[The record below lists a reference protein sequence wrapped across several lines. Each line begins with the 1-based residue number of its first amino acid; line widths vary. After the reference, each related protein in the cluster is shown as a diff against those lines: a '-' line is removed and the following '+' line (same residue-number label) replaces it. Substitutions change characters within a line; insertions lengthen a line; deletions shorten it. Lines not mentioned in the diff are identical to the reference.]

1 MTYTTE
7 KGSPLPLGISKRAGE
22 VNFSLF
28 SEHAT
33 EVRLCLFSLGAET
46 PFFEAPLFQTGFL
59 WHLGVHGL
67 PEEGQIE
74 YGYRVEGPNDP
85 QKRQLYDASKVLL
98 DPYAKEMNTLHI
110 WGKEEYSPRGKVA
123 FPPPFDWENT
133 LPPRIAMENL
143 VIYEMHV
150 RGLTIDPSSLSAHP
164 GMFLGILDKI
174 PHFLKLGINA
184 IELMPIHEFN
194 ESESPQ
200 KNYWGYSTVNFFSPM
215 NRYAKASALQ
225 EFKTMVRELHKHKIE
240 VFLDVVYNH
249 TAEGAPG
256 KGPTYSLR
264 GIDNQVYYL
273 EKDFSG
279 CGNTMNANHPVAA
292 RMIIDSLHYWVKEMH
307 VDGFRFDL
315 ASALTRDEQGQ
326 PLREPPLIEAIT
338 YDPTLCDVKLIAEA
352 WDAHGLYQVGS
363 FPAWGRWAEWNG
375 KYRDVV
381 RRFIKG
387 TDGQVGEFAR
397 VLCGSEDLY
406 GETRDPYHSINFIT
420 AHDGFTLRDL
430 VSYQEKHN
438 EANGEE
444 NRDGANNN
452 ESWNCGVEG
461 ETHNHQIVQLREQ
474 QMRNFHAALMISLGI
489 PMILMGDEYGHT
501 RGGNNNTWCQ
511 DNALNWFLWKE
522 LDRASAFFRF
532 YTLMIAFR
540 HRHAALRRTTFYTLK
555 DIAWH
560 GHEPLQPNW
569 GPESRFIAFSH
580 DNLYIAFN
588 AHFDKAPLHLPHP
601 PPHKKWYRVV
611 DTALKPPEDI
621 LEEPALHAPL
631 KHTYNMAPHS
641 AFIAE
646 AY

>member
-1 MTYTTE
+1 MTYTTD
-7 KGSPLPLGISKRAGE
+7 KGSPLPQGVSKRENG

-28 SEHAT
+28 CEHGTA
-33 EVRLCLFSLGAET
+33 VRLCLFSPGAET

-59 WHLGVHGL
+59 WHLLVQGL
-67 PEEGQIE
+67 PNEGHIE
-74 YGYRVEGPNDP
+74 YGYRIEGPHDP
-85 QKRQLYDASKVLL
+85 HNRHFYDPKKILL
-98 DPYAKEMNTLHI
+98 DPYAKELSTPHA
-110 WGKEEYSPRGKVA
+110 WGKGEYAPRGKVA
-123 FPPPFDWENT
+123 CPEPFDWQHT

-150 RGLTIDPSSLSAHP
+150 RGLTIDPSSLSTHP
-164 GMFLGILDKI
+164 GTFLGIIEKI
-174 PHFLKLGINA
+174 PHLLKLGVNA

-194 ESESPQ
+194 ECETPQ

-215 NRYAKASALQ
+215 NRYANSSAVQ

-249 TAEGAPG
+249 TAEGSPE
-256 KGPTYSLR
+256 KGPTYSFR
-264 GIDNQVYYL
+264 GIDNAVYYL
-273 EKDFSG
+273 AQDFSG
-279 CGNTMNANHPVAA
+279 CGNTINANHPVVS
-292 RMIIDSLHYWVKEMH
+292 RLIIDSLHYWVKEMH

-315 ASALTRDEQGQ
+315 ASALTRDEQGH
-326 PLREPPLIEAIT
+326 PLSEPPLIESIT

-387 TDGQVGEFAR
+387 TDGQAGDFAR

-430 VSYQEKHN
+430 VSYQDKHN
-438 EANGEE
+438 LANGEE

-452 ESWNCGVEG
+452 ESWNCGAEG
-461 ETHNHQIVQLREQ
+461 ETANHKILQLREQ
-474 QMRNFHAALMISLGI
+474 QMRNFHTALMISLGI

-501 RGGNNNTWCQ
+501 RDGNNNTWCQ

-522 LDRASAFFRF
+522 LDKASDFFRF

-540 HRHAALRRTTFYTLK
+540 HRHAALRRTTFYAPK
-555 DIAWH
+555 DISWH
-560 GHEPLQPNW
+560 GHEPLKPNW
-569 GPESRFIAFSH
+569 GPESRFVALSH

-588 AHFDKAPLHLPHP
+588 AHFEKAHVHLPDP

-611 DTALKPPEDI
+611 DTSLPSPEDF
-621 LEEPALHAPL
+621 LEDPKVHGPL
-631 KHTYNMAPHS
+631 KHTYDIAAHS